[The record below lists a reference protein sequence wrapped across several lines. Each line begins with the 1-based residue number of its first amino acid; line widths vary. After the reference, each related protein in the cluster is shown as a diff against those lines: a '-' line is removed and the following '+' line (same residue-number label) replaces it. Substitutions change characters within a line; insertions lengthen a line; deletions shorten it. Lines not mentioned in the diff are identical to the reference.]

1 MFYSNN
7 DNYMQDLYFYNQTPQ
22 NTYNPNMNTFANQMP
37 NTMGM
42 MNNAGLMYMGQNSNM
57 FNNQNQMQSVS
68 NLYPSIYRII
78 NPVVSRVMQ
87 NSNYQYFNEDVLN
100 NMVDTVYNIVEGQI
114 EYDDDEPV
122 ASRTST
128 TQNDTNNVT
137 TNSSNTVT
145 ATRQTETR
153 QQTTQTT
160 NVSRSNRNDNLLRDI
175 IKILILKELF
185 LRNNFQRVQQPMQQF
200 NQNPYC
206 NNMNF

>member
-7 DNYMQDLYFYNQTPQ
+7 DNYMQDLYFYNQMPQ
-22 NTYNPNMNTFANQMP
+22 NTYNPNMNNFGNQMP
-37 NTMGM
+37 NNMGM
-42 MNNAGLMYMGQNSNM
+42 MNNAGSMYMGQNQNM
-57 FNNQNQMQSVS
+57 FNNQNQMQSMS
-68 NLYPSIYRII
+68 SLYPSIYRII
-78 NPVVSRVMQ
+78 NPVVSRVIQ

-114 EYDDDEPV
+114 EYDEEDPV

-137 TNSSNTVT
+137 TNSSNTGT
-145 ATRQTETR
+145 TTRQTETR

-160 NVSRSNRNDNLLRDI
+160 NISRNNRNDSLLRDI
-175 IKILILKELF
+175 IKIIILKELIF
-185 LRNNFQRVQQPMQQF
+185 RNSFQNMQPQQQF